1 MSCDD
6 LCCRGFAT
14 SWLRGKVC
22 SGVVCPVVRPCCALM
37 LGGSPTWEKRGDKRA
52 GVCQGGCE
60 DKSQPHL
67 CEGPALTAQEKC
79 LPGQM
84 YSDTVLAWIFFINS
98 PRGLFIQEF
107 A

>member
-1 MSCDD
+1 MLQRVCYQVAEGQSLLWSGLPGGAAV
-6 LCCRGFAT
+6 LCPHAG
-14 SWLRGKVC
+14 
-22 SGVVCPVVRPCCALM
+22 
-37 LGGSPTWEKRGDKRA
+37 LGGSPKWEKRGDERA

-84 YSDTVLAWIFFINS
+84 YSDTVLAWIFVINS
-98 PRGLFIQEF
+98 PEGLFIQEF